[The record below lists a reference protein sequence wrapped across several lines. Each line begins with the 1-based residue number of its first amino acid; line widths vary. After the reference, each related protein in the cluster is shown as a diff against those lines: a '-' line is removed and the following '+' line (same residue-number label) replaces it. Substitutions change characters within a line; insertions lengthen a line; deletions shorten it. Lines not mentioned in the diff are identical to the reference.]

1 MTRSYGRGTAL
12 LVIENVPVVVCPDC
26 GESYVTADTLHL
38 LERIKRHR
46 RRLAAPKRVAVA
58 SFTSRR
64 ASEVRELT
72 RHAAD
77 GAGNRERRG

>member
-12 LVIENVPVVVCPDC
+12 LVIENVPVMVCPDC

-46 RRLAAPKRVAVA
+46 RRIAAPRRVAVA
-58 SFTSRR
+58 SFTSSL
-64 ASEVRELT
+64 ASEVRGLT

-77 GAGNRERRG
+77 GAVDRVRRG